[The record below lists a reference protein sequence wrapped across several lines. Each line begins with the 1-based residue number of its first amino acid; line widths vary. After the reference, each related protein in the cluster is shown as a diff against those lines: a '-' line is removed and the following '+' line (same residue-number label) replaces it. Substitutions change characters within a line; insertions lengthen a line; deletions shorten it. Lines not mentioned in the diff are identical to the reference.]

1 MQLLITELFILQ
13 DFVILTFN
21 WDTALGAINVLTEEQ
36 NINSELNIFKDSK
49 NVKFRFLHYTLN
61 KLKDF

>member
-1 MQLLITELFILQ
+1 MQLLVTELFILQ

-36 NINSELNIFKDSK
+36 NINSELNIFKDLK
-49 NVKFRFLHYTLN
+49 NVKF
-61 KLKDF
+61 